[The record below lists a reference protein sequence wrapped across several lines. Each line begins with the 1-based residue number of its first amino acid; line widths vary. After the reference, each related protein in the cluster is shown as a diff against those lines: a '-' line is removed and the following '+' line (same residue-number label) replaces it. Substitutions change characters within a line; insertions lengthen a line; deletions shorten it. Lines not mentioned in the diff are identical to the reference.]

1 MKFKNIETSD
11 LPRIKS
17 YIETVSCLHYVD
29 FIPQILYIYKDKY
42 NYSYAIENDSLF
54 IRFINPIN
62 KEFVFYAPIGGDF
75 VSSFNLLLE
84 FIETNNL
91 KKQIYIVAQEQINL
105 INKDIL
111 NLFDIFNDRDNA
123 NYLYSVSELRELKG
137 NKFNSKRRLVN
148 NFIKQ
153 YDGDFKI
160 EKIDLN
166 DLDNLLTYVDKW
178 QITSHENSIDV
189 DYEKQVVLKL
199 IKNSEVLQSFG
210 IKFLLKNELVGFTLG
225 CFFEDQFVQNFEK
238 LDHSIHGLYQISTH
252 FLSTLI
258 EDPNIKY
265 INKEDDV
272 GLYGLRKSKLSY
284 HPIELIEPKLL
295 IAKSYQNITISVDYN
310 INELAN
316 LFFNS
321 FADDDFNNFFFQNEM
336 YKLFDIE
343 TLRLNNELASVK
355 YTLLLKSS
363 IGTHVNYYFGLSTK
377 DKFRNHG
384 YMKKLIY
391 HDIRKNNFLL
401 LESEDLFAFYS
412 NVGYKK
418 YNSFI
423 NQKYGV
429 KTHNDDYQKYAI
441 REATL
446 GDLDQLNEIYEENL
460 VKTNHIIRSNKL
472 WEKLLTQYE
481 KCNDKVYLLL
491 DLNKNTIG
499 YAFTQ
504 IKGNFIQEIFTKEDK
519 DLSYLIQTILYKLEI
534 NNIKINFFSKENS
547 NQYFMGYQ
555 WELSDC
561 YINMLFN

>member
-1 MKFKNIETSD
+1 MNK
-11 LPRIKS
+11 
-17 YIETVSCLHYVD
+17 
-29 FIPQILYIYKDKY
+29 
-42 NYSYAIENDSLF
+42 
-54 IRFINPIN
+54 IN
-62 KEFVFYAPIGGDF
+62 KEYIFYTPIGGDF
-75 VSSFNLLLE
+75 VSYFKLLLE
-84 FIETNNL
+84 FIEVNNL
-91 KKQIYIVAQEQINL
+91 KKQIYIVAQEQIDL
-105 INKDIL
+105 IDKETLDT
-111 NLFDIFNDRDNA
+111 FDIFNDRDNA

-160 EKIDLN
+160 EKIDSN

-178 QITSHENSIDV
+178 QITSHEDSVDV

-225 CFFEDQFVQNFEK
+225 CFFQDQFVQNFEK

-295 IAKSYQNITISVDYN
+295 IAKTCQNITISSDYN
-310 INELAN
+310 ISEIAN
-316 LFFNS
+316 LFYNS
-321 FADDDFNNFFFQNEM
+321 FTDEDFNTFFFQNEI
-336 YKLFDIE
+336 YKLFNIE
-343 TLRLNNELASVK
+343 TLRFNNELASVK
-355 YTLLLKSS
+355 YTFLAKSS
-363 IGTHVNYYFGLSTK
+363 TGVDVNYYFGLSTK
-377 DKFRNHG
+377 DKFKNHG
-384 YMKKLIY
+384 FMKKLIY

-401 LESEDLFAFYS
+401 LESEDLFSFYS
-412 NVGYKK
+412 NIGFKK
-418 YNSFI
+418 YSSFI

-429 KTHNDDYQKYAI
+429 KTHNDDYQKYTI
-441 REATL
+441 REAN
-446 GDLDQLNEIYEENL
+446 LDDINKLNEIYEENL
-460 VKTNHIIRSNKL
+460 IETNHLTRSNEL
-472 WEKLLTQYE
+472 WEKLLAQYQ
-481 KCNDKVYLLL
+481 KCNDKVYILL
-491 DLNKNTIG
+491 DLNTNAIG
-499 YAFTQ
+499 YAFTE
-504 IKGNFIQEIFTKEDK
+504 IKGNFIQEIFTKNKED
-519 DLSYLIQTILYKLEI
+519 LPYLIQTILYKLEI